1 MSESDE
7 PRLEPPAKQTSDS
20 QASRPRLSSFTT
32 SRPVAVLMVF
42 LAAVVFGFFSYER
55 LAITLMPELSYPTLT
70 VRTEYAGSAPE
81 EVENDISRPIE
92 EALGVVSGLSR
103 ISSISRAGVSDV
115 VLEFS
120 WDTDMSEA
128 MQDTLEKLDLVF
140 LPEEAERPLILRFDP
155 SLDPVLELSLS
166 GSDERF
172 AGEQGLRT
180 MRRIAELQV
189 RRALEP
195 IPGVAAVRLRGGLE
209 EEIHVL
215 VDEEQLRRTNIS
227 IQRLIDRLRQEN
239 VNVAGGTIKEGRI
252 EYMVRTLNE
261 YQNLDQIES
270 TVVTSVD
277 GRDVRVRDIA
287 RVVTSHKEREIKTRT
302 DGGESVQIDIFK
314 EADANM
320 VALSKRVRNK
330 LGEFDV
336 EAYEKRLVEGPSEEE
351 KRAEEK
357 AKRRREWMGED
368 GPPPK
373 EPEPLAQQLYKSEGV
388 LIEVVADRSI
398 FIESSINEVR
408 NTAILGGLLAIVVL
422 FLFLRN
428 FKSTAIIAVSIPIS
442 LLVTF
447 APLNLLGVTLNIMSL
462 GGLALGI
469 GMLVDSSIVVLE
481 SIFRCREEGDGIVT
495 AAVRGTREVRGAV
508 IASTLT
514 SIAVFFPMVFVE
526 GVAGQAFGDLGLA
539 VVISLLAALV
549 VAIAFIPMLTSR
561 RGIDLTQSESVR
573 SKLWQLRSWATLRD
587 DWGASVRWLKSGA
600 AMVKAIPW
608 LLFAIY
614 AVLRFAVH
622 FLLEVIGQLLLSIIF
637 LLFYFL
643 GTRILWPALKF
654 AFHYLTLL
662 PLRLVGAA
670 LEGLQSIYPRGLRWA
685 LRHPS
690 AVIVLA
696 AGLFAGTAW
705 LASRLDSELL
715 PEVHQGE
722 FTVEVALPV
731 GTPLEETDIVLA
743 PVEDAILAER
753 ESIDKLLLT
762 VGYDAA
768 NSQRSDEGE
777 HTARFKVLLDSSDP
791 NLEQQVIDRLR
802 RRFADIP
809 DLEARVVRPVLFSFK
824 TPVEVEIHGDD
835 LTQLREYAGRFRDVM
850 ATMEELADVDTT
862 LRAGAPEVQIVYNRD
877 LLARYELNISQV
889 AQLVRNAVAGFE
901 ATRFNMRDRR
911 IPILVRFD
919 ESDRSTVDDVRNL
932 VVNPGAVTSVLDQL
946 GGTGGTGGTGQ
957 PAPGAGRPIRL
968 AAVADVRLGEG
979 PSEVRRID
987 GRRVALVRA
996 NLAAGSLGAAVD
1008 RIESELRRQVP
1019 LPSDMTFF
1027 ITGQSQEWERSQAS
1041 LLLALA
1047 LSVFLVYV
1055 IMAAQF
1061 ESLIHPLV
1069 IMFTIPLAFLGTFL
1083 ALAVLDI
1090 SLSIVVFLGMI
1101 MLAGI
1106 VVNNAIVLVDYINT
1120 LRRRGLSRDEAVIQ
1134 AGSVRLRPILMTTAT
1149 TVLGL
1154 SPMALGLGDGAEIRT
1169 PMAIAV
1175 ISGLMVSTVLT
1186 LLIIPTIYT
1195 LLDRLQSGLWGH
1207 REVEETSE
1215 EVERPAADHRSGSS
1229 NDAIVAAPDQT
1240 SFSRCPI
1247 LSRLTLR

>member
-1 MSESDE
+1 MSDGDPPEID
-7 PRLEPPAKQTSDS
+7 PPASARALGAESADPDESGAPTTETSG
-20 QASRPRLSSFTT
+20 RPRLGSFSTG
-32 SRPVAVLMVF
+32 RPVAVLMVF

-55 LAITLMPELSYPTLT
+55 LAVTLMPELSYPTLT

-128 MQDTLEKLDLVF
+128 IQDTLEKLDLVF

-166 GSDERF
+166 GRGERF
-172 AGEQGLRT
+172 AGEEGLRT
-180 MRRIAELQV
+180 VRRIAELQV

-215 VDEEQLRRTNIS
+215 VDEEQLRRTNLS
-227 IQRLIDRLRQEN
+227 IQRVIDRLRQEN
-239 VNVAGGTIKEGRI
+239 VNVAGGTLKEGRT

-261 YQNLDQIES
+261 YQNLRQIAD
-270 TVVTSVD
+270 TVITQVD
-277 GRDVRVRDIA
+277 GRDVRVRDVA
-287 RVVTSHKEREIKTRT
+287 RVVTAHKEREIKTRT
-302 DGGESVQIDIFK
+302 DGGESVQIDVFK

-320 VALSKRVRNK
+320 VALSARVRQK

-336 EAYEKRLVEGPSEEE
+336 EAFERRQREGPSEEE
-351 KRAEEK
+351 KAE
-357 AKRRREWMGED
+357 AKQRDKKGRGWGGD
-368 GPPPK
+368 GPK
-373 EPEPLAQQLYKSEGV
+373 KPEPLAKQLYVNEGV

-398 FIESSINEVR
+398 FIESSIDEVR
-408 NTAILGGLLAIVVL
+408 NTAILGGLLAITVL

-447 APLNLLGVTLNIMSL
+447 APLNLFGVTLNIMSL

-481 SIFRCREEGDGIVT
+481 SIFRCREEGDDVVT

-549 VAIAFIPMLTSR
+549 VAVAFIPMLASRGGLDLRVADSTRSRLWRLTSLAML
-561 RGIDLTQSESVR
+561 RG
-573 SKLWQLRSWATLRD
+573 
-587 DWGASVRWLKSGA
+587 DWRASVDWLKRGGTLL
-600 AMVKAIPW
+600 KALPW
-608 LLFAIY
+608 LLFATY
-614 AVLRFAVH
+614 LGLRFAVH
-622 FLLEVIGQLLLSIIF
+622 FLLEVAGKLLLSIVF
-637 LLFYFL
+637 LLFL
-643 GTRILWPALKF
+643 AGSRLLWPVVKVT
-654 AFHYLTLL
+654 FHYLTVL
-662 PLRLVGAA
+662 PLRWIGAA
-670 LEGLQSIYPRGLRWA
+670 LEWLQRGYPRGLRWA
-685 LRHPS
+685 LSHPG
-690 AVIVLA
+690 AIVTLA
-696 AGLFAGTAW
+696 LALFGATAW

-722 FTVEVALPV
+722 LTVEVALPV
-731 GTPLEETDIVLA
+731 GTPLEETDDVLT
-743 PVEDAILAER
+743 PVENAILAER
-753 ESIDKLLLT
+753 DSIDKLLLT

-768 NSQRSDEGE
+768 SSQRSDEGE

-791 NLEQQVIDRLR
+791 ALEKEVIARLR

-809 DLEARVVRPVLFSFK
+809 DVEARVVRPVLFSFK

-835 LTQLREYAGRFRDVM
+835 LAQLRSFAERFREVM
-850 ATMEELADVDTT
+850 AGMEELADVDTT
-862 LRAGAPEVQIVYNRD
+862 LRSGAPEVQIVYDRD
-877 LLARYELNISQV
+877 RLARYDLNISQV

-901 ATRFNMRDRR
+901 ATRFNLKDRR
-911 IPILVRFD
+911 IPILVRF
-919 ESDRSTVDDVRNL
+919 EENDRATVDDVRDL
-932 VVNPGAVTSVLDQL
+932 VVNPGTVRSVLDGF
-946 GGTGGTGGTGQ
+946 GGGNGAR
-957 PAPGAGRPIRL
+957 PAASESGRPIRL
-968 AAVADVRLGEG
+968 SSVADVRLGEG

-996 NLAAGSLGAAVD
+996 NIAQGSLGAAVD
-1008 RIESELRRQVP
+1008 KIERELRSRID
-1019 LPSDMTFF
+1019 LPPDLTFF

-1041 LLLALA
+1041 LLLALG
-1047 LSVFLVYV
+1047 LSIFLVYV

-1069 IMFTIPLAFLGTFL
+1069 IMCTIPLAFLGTFL
-1083 ALAVLDI
+1083 ALGALGI

-1120 LRRRGLSRDEAVIQ
+1120 LKRRGLSRDDAVVQ
-1134 AGSVRLRPILMTTAT
+1134 AGTVRLRPILMTTAT

-1154 SPMALGLGDGAEIRT
+1154 TPMALGLGDGAEIRT

-1175 ISGLMVSTVLT
+1175 ISGLIASTVLT
-1186 LLIIPTIYT
+1186 LLIIPTLYA
-1195 LLDRLQSGLWGH
+1195 LLDRLQGGLWG
-1207 REVEETSE
+1207 R
-1215 EVERPAADHRSGSS
+1215 D
-1229 NDAIVAAPDQT
+1229 
-1240 SFSRCPI
+1240 
-1247 LSRLTLR
+1247 